1 MIINL
6 NLDYRM
12 NKIMSV
18 LILLFVIADFFD
30 LDKSQSESWPTNKLN
45 TKIFAYGIVGNYI
58 SNS

>member
-1 MIINL
+1 MIV
-6 NLDYRM
+6 M
-12 NKIMSV
+12 NKIISV
-18 LILLFVIADFFD
+18 LILLFVIADLFD